1 MSSSRTAYICAGFY
15 PLDAD
20 DMMHAAHLFAV
31 WQARRKYGAAA
42 ECKLLIQT
50 ELKQEGARF
59 EAVIAHRDR
68 PGLGEPFHFTVVID
82 RSPQN

>member
-1 MSSSRTAYICAGFY
+1 
-15 PLDAD
+15 
-20 DMMHAAHLFAV
+20 MHAAHLFAV

-42 ECKLLIQT
+42 ECKLLIQ
-50 ELKQEGARF
+50 LKQEGARF

-82 RSPQN
+82 SSPQN

>member
-1 MSSSRTAYICAGFY
+1 
-15 PLDAD
+15 
-20 DMMHAAHLFAV
+20 MHAAHLFAV

-50 ELKQEGARF
+50 ELKQDGARF

-68 PGLGEPFHFTVVID
+68 PARKLIVGNPAIRTRLAVSAPLGLTLKQ
-82 RSPQN
+82 RRL

>member
-1 MSSSRTAYICAGFY
+1 MSSSGTAYICAGFY

-68 PGLGEPFHFTVVID
+68 PGLGEPFRFTIVID